1 MKRLNLIVIIMF
13 AMGVLFTT
21 GFAETK
27 KDKNIRPNGPIVT
40 TWSKIKELFE

>member
-1 MKRLNLIVIIMF
+1 MKRLNWTLIIVFIF
-13 AMGVLFTT
+13 GLTFG

-27 KDKNIRPNGPIVT
+27 KEKNIRNGPIVT